1 MNDVS
6 LLHNLGIIE
15 ETNKLRDFY
24 GLLPFVVEG
33 FLLQFWEQKNNIITS
48 KAAEQTEE
56 AIHMTV
62 FVEVNI
68 HTQCFL
74 LFHADFQQNYLSMII
89 WLYQLDNYM
98 WISHR
103 KGFP

>member
-15 ETNKLRDFY
+15 ETNKVRDFY

-56 AIHMTV
+56 AIHMTI

-68 HTQCFL
+68 HTQYFL

-98 WISHR
+98 
-103 KGFP
+103 

>member
-1 MNDVS
+1 MAYS
-6 LLHNLGIIE
+6 LLLQ
-15 ETNKLRDFY
+15 KDFY
-24 GLLPFVVEG
+24 YSFENK
-33 FLLQFWEQKNNIITS
+33 KNNIITS

-56 AIHMTV
+56 AIHMTI

-98 WISHR
+98 
-103 KGFP
+103 